1 MIIRINVNIFLKM
14 SEIFNFK
21 SFEVSAETKE
31 AAVAQVEKENFHING
46 DATQAW
52 KKFHEKNA
60 KVTSNDEKEFKLEY
74 LKKKTKNAP
83 GSGFIVTL
91 SSAVVS
97 TRERPWKVVD
107 IKTEGKRDT
116 QKKFDLVDHDT
127 KEVLKT
133 LKSERVKNEKA
144 GEAILDKDGNDTGR
158 VEPDTKVIRPTKTA
172 AKEMAKALIKK
183 GFKGQIDI
191 VQGKE
196 SIGSDPVVATVT
208 YTPSKSTKNGRYMFF
223 GLEF

>member
-1 MIIRINVNIFLKM
+1 M

-116 QKKFDLVDHDT
+116 QKKFDLV
-127 KEVLKT
+127 VLFISVYGCA
-133 LKSERVKNEKA
+133 SEC
-144 GEAILDKDGNDTGR
+144 
-158 VEPDTKVIRPTKTA
+158 
-172 AKEMAKALIKK
+172 
-183 GFKGQIDI
+183 
-191 VQGKE
+191 
-196 SIGSDPVVATVT
+196 SSD
-208 YTPSKSTKNGRYMFF
+208 
-223 GLEF
+223 

>member
-1 MIIRINVNIFLKM
+1 M
-14 SEIFNFK
+14 
-21 SFEVSAETKE
+21 
-31 AAVAQVEKENFHING
+31 
-46 DATQAW
+46 
-52 KKFHEKNA
+52 
-60 KVTSNDEKEFKLEY
+60 
-74 LKKKTKNAP
+74 
-83 GSGFIVTL
+83 
-91 SSAVVS
+91 
-97 TRERPWKVVD
+97 
-107 IKTEGKRDT
+107 
-116 QKKFDLVDHDT
+116 VDHDT

-172 AKEMAKALIKK
+172 AKEMAKELIKK

-196 SIGSDPVVATVT
+196 SIGSDPVVSTVT